1 MEDTTIFILN
11 IIWLIMTLGSG
22 VATMMVTDSMDVC
35 RYRIDILM
43 ILHSTLWSAYGLI
56 ALITIALRVS
66 QDQLLYLA
74 MIYRVAL
81 SFGIATAVLSVIPEL
96 HFSIKMKDLCSSLP
110 PLKVRIFIY
119 CFKGLYCFTA
129 GVCLVTKIFYF
140 GVPGIYRRMKMHIAS
155 SRVGAINMK
164 RAYEMVTKDRSQP
177 YGWRHYMNEKSP
189 CRTPLDPLLF
199 PSHDILFYAIFVSRR
214 VRKYDKILYAS
225 PICFDC
231 DLPFRVGEMV
241 CSAPGGYSRDILLR
255 HCRCFLSSESNR
267 VVEHSRDRIDSED
280 KRAKE
285 ILQHKIFPSLMRSGE
300 LNLLPNQKIDPLL
313 LFQTNSRF
321 LVERRVI

>member
-1 MEDTTIFILN
+1 
-11 IIWLIMTLGSG
+11 
-22 VATMMVTDSMDVC
+22 
-35 RYRIDILM
+35 
-43 ILHSTLWSAYGLI
+43 
-56 ALITIALRVS
+56 
-66 QDQLLYLA
+66 
-74 MIYRVAL
+74 
-81 SFGIATAVLSVIPEL
+81 
-96 HFSIKMKDLCSSLP
+96 
-110 PLKVRIFIY
+110 
-119 CFKGLYCFTA
+119 
-129 GVCLVTKIFYF
+129 
-140 GVPGIYRRMKMHIAS
+140 
-155 SRVGAINMK
+155 
-164 RAYEMVTKDRSQP
+164 MVTKDRSQP